1 MSGREVASDLMRLF
15 VSVDLLPDKLDASL
29 FRRNV
34 RVEFGG
40 ARQKVIC
47 LDRQPTAK
55 RKFVS
60 ALTQFN

>member
-1 MSGREVASDLMRLF
+1 VRLF
-15 VSVDLLPDKLDASL
+15 VSVDLLPDKLNASL
-29 FRRNV
+29 FGRNV

-55 RKFVS
+55 QTFVS
-60 ALTQFN
+60 AVTRFN